1 MNRDYPLAPTFFGD
15 PEKKA
20 ARKQRREERRDVREG
35 TKYEPKLT
43 KRQQRKWSK
52 NINP

>member
-20 ARKQRREERRDVREG
+20 ARKERREVREG
-35 TKYEPKLT
+35 TRREPKVT